1 MFLEK
6 RAASVDQDLLGLP
19 WPHTGRVHLDISLSW
34 TECSAIMVPC
44 GEVNISSVPLLHIQL
59 EAIAA
64 HVKDEL
70 VIDLSLVRFLDSSG
84 LSFLVTAHEELRS
97 RGSRLVIISFEPQF
111 ERLCDLS
118 GLTSYLGVTPERPNR
133 R

>member
-19 WPHTGRVHLDISLSW
+19 RPHTGRVQLEISLSW

-44 GEVNISSVPLLHIQL
+44 GEVNIFSVPLLHIQL
-59 EAIAA
+59 GAIAA

-84 LSFLVTAHEELRS
+84 LSFLIAARGELRS
-97 RGSRLVIISFEPQF
+97 RGSRLAIISPSPQF
-111 ERLCDLS
+111 RRLCVLS
-118 GLTSYLGVTPERPNR
+118 GLTSYLGIMPEQPYEK
-133 R
+133 